1 MSVGLVGGIVS
12 WGYCW
17 SCYQNKEVSRR
28 RLSFLSDQIC
38 CASCLLTLAQVLV
51 PEEAPDG
58 SGSLMG
64 CVVEARVASAS
75 RWSVKAEVLR
85 VLYRPPAGA
94 DEQAGGLSGRSVESS
109 SSAPPAEVAAVA
121 AAASPATAAS
131 ASGCGSLEP
140 EQQGC
145 GDTCACIGSPAAV
158 GPAAAA
164 ATTLEPGGIA
174 QPRQQEQQLP
184 QASPACS
191 SSSSSGSEAPPPL
204 GSGLMAELSTAS
216 VLSDNSAVYPLAR
229 ADASLDGETAVA
241 AAAAGAIGQ
250 HGAVAKPAG
259 SGGGLAEALLLLGLL
274 VGLLGMLVSGV
285 LAVLQP

>member
-1 MSVGLVGGIVS
+1 M
-12 WGYCW
+12 C
-17 SCYQNKEVSRR
+17 
-28 RLSFLSDQIC
+28 F
-38 CASCLLTLAQVLV
+38 ALTAAQVLV
-51 PEEAPDG
+51 PEQAPDG

-94 DEQAGGLSGRSVESS
+94 DDQAGGLSGRSVESRC
-109 SSAPPAEVAAVA
+109 SAPPAAAAA
-121 AAASPATAAS
+121 AAASSATAAS
-131 ASGCGSLEP
+131 ASGCGSLKP

-145 GDTCACIGSPAAV
+145 GDSCTCIGSPAAV

-164 ATTLEPGGIA
+164 AAAVATLEPGGVA
-174 QPRQQEQQLP
+174 QSRQQEQQLL
-184 QASPACS
+184 QASPACSS

-204 GSGLMAELSTAS
+204 GGGLMAELSTAS

-229 ADASLDGETAVA
+229 ADASLDSATAGA

-250 HGAVAKPAG
+250 LGTAAKPAG
-259 SGGGLAEALLLLGLL
+259 GGGGPAAALLLFGLL
-274 VGLLGMLVSGV
+274 AGLLGMLVSGV